1 MTEREEK
8 IIQIVCD
15 QLCKIEKCEAC
26 PLESFFDEENKRTEE
41 KRKKV
46 AKVCKNCENFRTSGC
61 GAFTLSHEF
70 GSCNFYREAMR
81 NDGL

>member
-1 MTEREEK
+1 MTGRDQK

-15 QLCKIEKCEAC
+15 QLCKVEKCEAC
-26 PLESFFDEENKRTEE
+26 PLESFLEKDKEK
-41 KRKKV
+41 KRKEV

-70 GSCNFYREAMR
+70 GSCNFYREAMM
-81 NDGL
+81 NE